1 MTNEE
6 FLAEL
11 RRLIDQ
17 VYGCRAR
24 VMAVPGYREHAE
36 CKSFFESAERWIEAY
51 ERDYRYFMGLESIEK
66 SYHVTAYL
74 GHCEVE
80 VSSFKLRWNALQA
93 QI

>member
-1 MTNEE
+1 MSNEE

-11 RRLIDQ
+11 RRLIEQ
-17 VYGCRAR
+17 VYGYRAR

-51 ERDYRYFMGLESIEK
+51 ERDYRHFEGLESIQRI
-66 SYHVTAYL
+66 YHTSFYL

-80 VSSFKLRWNALQA
+80 VSGFKLRWNALQA